1 MPRYGFT
8 QVFLLRSLSAGVVLA
23 LAAYYAIIAFHQTA
37 LLELAKRLGFA
48 VGWVWLAVFLA
59 IIMFGWKT
67 LPVKTSSSQLKD
79 FMVEQSKFA
88 KDANRQ
94 QIAKRILNKANQL
107 KLPVTLKDIEVRKT
121 AARVEMRCKYTVP
134 IEFPLY
140 TYNWN
145 FDLFVERAIFYW

>member
-1 MPRYGFT
+1 MKEFEKASRVQCQRGEGKLGC
-8 QVFLLRSLSAGVVLA
+8 VFWLA
-23 LAAYYAIIAFHQTA
+23 L
-37 LLELAKRLGFA
+37 
-48 VGWVWLAVFLA
+48 FLA

-88 KDANRQ
+88 RNASNQ
-94 QIAKRILNKANQL
+94 QIAKRILNKAKEL
-107 KLPVTLKDIEVRKT
+107 KLPVTSKDIKVRKT
-121 AARVEMRCKYTVP
+121 SARVEMRCKYTVP

-145 FDLFVERAIFYW
+145 FDLFVDRAIFYF